1 MRSTALLFGALLVSG
16 CAAEAPPV
24 QDEAFQ
30 SYWFDGTAE
39 ISRYELIQDR
49 YGEPRSGDAVL
60 IFVKEDFTPGTQVK
74 ADRPDGSSIPV
85 LKMNFVKK
93 FLTGIYPYSI
103 MTSVFTP
110 LDTGAQPKALKTT
123 TSVQEWCGQTFLQW
137 NLRGNRYEG
146 SGYSY
151 FESEGD
157 GQYTAKGALLEDDL
171 WMRVRLQPAGLP
183 TGRFDIVPGSQAVRL
198 LHQKPQTMSAE
209 GVLETDNTV
218 SSYTL
223 RYRDEGR
230 ILSIDFEKAFPHRI
244 LGWKETV
251 RGKVTEA
258 RRTHTQKLDYW
269 NYNGNEDL
277 PQRDRLGLSR

>member
-1 MRSTALLFGALLVSG
+1 MRPTALLFGALLVSG
-16 CAAEAPPV
+16 CAAEAPAV
-24 QDEAFQ
+24 QDEAFP

-49 YGEPRSGDAVL
+49 YGEPRGGDAVL
-60 IFVKEDFTPGTQVK
+60 IFVKEDFTPATQVK

-157 GQYTAKGALLEDDL
+157 GQYTVKGALLEDDL
-171 WMRVRLQPAGLP
+171 WMRIRLQPSSLP
-183 TGRFDIVPGSQAVRL
+183 TGSFDVVPGSQALRL
-198 LHQKPQTMSAE
+198 LHLKPQTMPAE
-209 GVLETDNTV
+209 GVLETEDTV
-218 SSYTL
+218 STYTL

-230 ILSIDFEKAFPHRI
+230 TLSIDFETAFPHRI
-244 LGWKETV
+244 RGWKETV

-269 NYNGNEDL
+269 NYNGNDDL

>member
-1 MRSTALLFGALLVSG
+1 ML
-16 CAAEAPPV
+16 
-24 QDEAFQ
+24 DETFQ
-30 SYWFDGTAE
+30 EYWFDGTAE

-49 YGEPRSGDAVL
+49 YGEPRTGDAVL
-60 IFVKEDFTPGTQVK
+60 IFVKEDFTPVTQVK
-74 ADRPDGSSIPV
+74 ADRPDKNSVAV

-110 LDTGAQPKALKTT
+110 LDTAAHPQALKTT

-137 NLRGNRYEG
+137 NLRGKHYEG
-146 SGYSY
+146 FGYSY

-157 GQYTAKGALLEDDL
+157 GQYSVKGALLEDDV
-171 WMRVRLQPAGLP
+171 WMKIRLQPDSLP
-183 TGRFDIVPGSQAVRL
+183 VGKFDSVPGSQAIRL
-198 LHQKPQTMSAE
+198 FHQNPGAMPAE
-209 GVLETDNTV
+209 GALERTGPLST
-218 SSYTL
+218 YFI

-230 ILSIDFEKAFPHRI
+230 TLSIDFDTAFPHRI

-258 RRTHTQKLDYW
+258 RRTHTEKLDYW
-269 NYNGNEDL
+269 NYNGNTDL
-277 PQRDRLGLSR
+277 PQRDKLGLSR